1 MDWFKVHH
9 GLTYD
14 ARLGAVARRSG
25 LTRAEAV
32 CLLLCLLEHASRSLR
47 RGSVDGFDTEL
58 SAALFD
64 RDVAKVEAAMAALR
78 DKGMIDADNRIA
90 DWERQGLTQAERQ
103 RAYRAR
109 KRAAEERQQQADER
123 KQKKPRHNDD
133 AIRVDANDAIR
144 VDPDNASETLA
155 RRKRLS
161 AQAIER
167 STARR
172 NSTEGAAP

>member
-58 SAALFD
+58 PAALFD
-64 RDVAKVEAAMAALR
+64 RDVAKVDAAMAGLR
-78 DKGMIDADNRIA
+78 DKGVIDADNRIA

-109 KRAAEERQQQADER
+109 KRAAEERRQAAEER
-123 KQKKPRHNDD
+123 DGKKPRRDGTEIKTD
-133 AIRVDANDAIR
+133 A
-144 VDPDNASETLA
+144 DPDSAAETLA

-161 AQAIER
+161 ALAVER
-167 STARR
+167 SHARR
-172 NSTEGAAP
+172 NSTEGTVS

>member
-1 MDWFKVHH
+1 M
-9 GLTYD
+9 
-14 ARLGAVARRSG
+14 
-25 LTRAEAV
+25 
-32 CLLLCLLEHASRSLR
+32 LCLLEHASRSPR
-47 RGSVDGFDTEL
+47 RGSVGGFDTEL
-58 SAALFD
+58 PAALFD

-109 KRAAEERQQQADER
+109 KRARAEREQEAEEEKR
-123 KQKKPRHNDD
+123 KKPRRDD
-133 AIRVDANDAIR
+133 AEMKTDANTDDANR
-144 VDPDNASETLA
+144 VDPDDASETLA

-167 STARR
+167 SAARR

>member
-9 GLTYD
+9 GFAYD

-32 CLLLCLLEHASRSLR
+32 CLLLCLLEHANGAAR

-58 SAALFD
+58 PAALFD
-64 RDVAKVEAAMAALR
+64 RDVAKVDAAMAGLR

-90 DWERQGLTQAERQ
+90 DWDRQGLTQAERQ

-109 KRAAEERQQQADER
+109 KRARDAGNPDSAAETE
-123 KQKKPRHNDD
+123 
-133 AIRVDANDAIR
+133 
-144 VDPDNASETLA
+144 A

-161 AQAIER
+161 AQAITR
-167 STARR
+167 SHARR
-172 NSTEGAAP
+172 NSTEGTAP

>member
-32 CLLLCLLEHASRSLR
+32 CLLLCLLEHASRSPR

-58 SAALFD
+58 PAALFD

-90 DWERQGLTQAERQ
+90 DWARQGLTQAERQ

-109 KRAAEERQQQADER
+109 KRARAEREQEAEER
-123 KQKKPRHNDD
+123 KQKKPRRDD
-133 AIRVDANDAIR
+133 AEMKADAIR

>member
-9 GLTYD
+9 GFVYD

-32 CLLLCLLEHASRSLR
+32 CLLLCLLEHASRAAR

-58 SAALFD
+58 PAALFD
-64 RDVAKVEAAMAALR
+64 RDVAKVDAAMAGFR

-109 KRAAEERQQQADER
+109 KRARE
-123 KQKKPRHNDD
+123 N
-133 AIRVDANDAIR
+133 NN
-144 VDPDNASETLA
+144 PDNASETEA

-161 AQAIER
+161 TQAIAR
-167 STARR
+167 SHARR